1 MAVIKSNRA
10 KIVAGLIL
18 GATMLA
24 SSSFASGNDLAIPH
38 EFFSGDATSAIHVN
52 ENFSAIE
59 VAVNGIGSRIKMLES
74 DTAKPVF
81 QGFSDTQVPANKGVR
96 QLQAACDAT
105 YSGSKICTST
115 EYANSIFNN
124 SAANLAGD
132 AWLLADTQSASE
144 QKVRDSVSG
153 RTRGSGGLSC
163 AGYSRNKHGLVVSG
177 NGEIN
182 TDQCGN
188 FNAVACCK

>member
-1 MAVIKSNRA
+1 MAVIKSNSA
-10 KIVAGLIL
+10 KVGAGIIL
-18 GATMLA
+18 GAAMLA
-24 SSSFASGNDLAIPH
+24 SSPFANGNDLSMPH
-38 EFFSGDATSAIHVN
+38 KSFSGDATSAMDVDDN
-52 ENFSAIE
+52 LSAIE
-59 VAVNGIGSRIKMLES
+59 MAVNSTGSRIKMLIS
-74 DTAKPVF
+74 DLAKPVF
-81 QGFSDTQVPANKGVR
+81 QGFSDTQVPANKGIR

-132 AWLLADTQSASE
+132 AWLLADLQSAYE

-153 RTRGSGGLSC
+153 RAQDSGGLSC
-163 AGYSRNKHGLVVSG
+163 SGDSRNKHGLVVSG

>member
-1 MAVIKSNRA
+1 MAVIKSNNA
-10 KIVAGLIL
+10 KICAGIII
-18 GATMLA
+18 GAAMLVG
-24 SSSFASGNDLAIPH
+24 SPFANGNDLSMPH
-38 EFFSGDATSAIHVN
+38 KSSSGDATSAMDVD
-52 ENFSAIE
+52 ENLSAIE
-59 VAVNGIGSRIKMLES
+59 MAVNSTGSRIKMLVS
-74 DTAKPVF
+74 DSAKPVF
-81 QGFSDTQVPANKGVR
+81 QGFSDTQVPANKGIR

-132 AWLLADTQSASE
+132 AWLLADLQSAYE

-153 RTRGSGGLSC
+153 RTQGSGGLGCS
-163 AGYSRNKHGLVVSG
+163 GDSRNKHGLVVSG

>member
-10 KIVAGLIL
+10 KIGAGLIL

-24 SSSFASGNDLAIPH
+24 SSPFASGNELSIPH
-38 EFFSGDATSAIHVN
+38 KFFSGDATSAMDVN
-52 ENFSAIE
+52 ENFSAIQ
-59 VAVNGIGSRIKMLES
+59 VAVNGISSRIKMLES
-74 DTAKPVF
+74 DSAKPVF
-81 QGFSDTQVPANKGVR
+81 QGFSESQVPANNGIR

-105 YSGSKICTST
+105 FSGSKICTST
-115 EYANSIFNN
+115 EYANSIFNH
-124 SAANLAGD
+124 SAANLVGN
-132 AWLLADTQSASE
+132 AWLLADTQYASDK
-144 QKVRDSVSG
+144 KVRDTVSG

-163 AGYSRNKHGLVVSG
+163 AGYSRNNHGLVVSATG
-177 NGEIN
+177 QIN

>member
-1 MAVIKSNRA
+1 MAVMKSNNA
-10 KIVAGLIL
+10 KICAGIIIGVA
-18 GATMLA
+18 MLVG
-24 SSSFASGNDLAIPH
+24 SLFARGNDLFIMDVD
-38 EFFSGDATSAIHVN
+38 ENGSAM
-52 ENFSAIE
+52 ET
-59 VAVNGIGSRIKMLES
+59 AVNGTGSRIKMLES
-74 DTAKPVF
+74 DLAKPVF
-81 QGFSDTQVPANKGVR
+81 QGFSDIQVPASKGIR

-115 EYANSIFNN
+115 AYANSIFNN
-124 SAANLAGD
+124 SAANLAGV
-132 AWLLADTQSASE
+132 AWLLADLQSAYE

-153 RTRGSGGLSC
+153 RVQDSGGLSC
-163 AGYSRNKHGLVVSG
+163 SDDSRNKHGLVVSG